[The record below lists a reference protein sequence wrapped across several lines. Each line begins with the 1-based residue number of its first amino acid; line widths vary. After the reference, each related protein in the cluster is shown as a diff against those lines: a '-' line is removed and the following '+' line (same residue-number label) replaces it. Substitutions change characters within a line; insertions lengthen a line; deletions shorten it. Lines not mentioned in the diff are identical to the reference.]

1 MKTFHQTTRSMLY
14 IFWNIWKIFKEIK
27 VPFLGQMLS
36 DIKEIKVL
44 GAYIFGGFMFV
55 YIYSRNID
63 PIGTTGLRQG
73 CICWVQW
80 Y

>member
-1 MKTFHQTTRSMLY
+1 
-14 IFWNIWKIFKEIK
+14 
-27 VPFLGQMLS
+27 MLS

-63 PIGTTGLRQG
+63 PIGTTGLRRVHLLG
-73 CICWVQW
+73 SVVLRK
-80 Y
+80 

>member
-1 MKTFHQTTRSMLY
+1 
-14 IFWNIWKIFKEIK
+14 
-27 VPFLGQMLS
+27 MLS

-44 GAYIFGGFMFV
+44 GAYILGGFMFV